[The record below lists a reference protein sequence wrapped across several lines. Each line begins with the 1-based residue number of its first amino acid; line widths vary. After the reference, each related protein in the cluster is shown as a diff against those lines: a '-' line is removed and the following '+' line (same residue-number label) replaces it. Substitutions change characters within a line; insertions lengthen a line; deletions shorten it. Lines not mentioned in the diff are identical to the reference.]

1 MKTKN
6 TSAPNNLF
14 MKQHFD
20 AVMDHLAFG
29 ISMHNVGSKMGNHTL
44 PFVKS
49 TLEISAKNP
58 KLIPGYTE
66 LPEFMKC
73 SQTEKDFK
81 LFASEANE
89 TLGMLAQSQSSV
101 GKVAYAY
108 ALAFYQNVENAANK
122 NVEGA
127 KPVYKKL
134 KKEFDKYVSAPDT
147 LSLAA

>member
-1 MKTKN
+1 
-6 TSAPNNLF
+6 

-29 ISMHNVGSKMGNHTL
+29 ISIPASGSKMGNHTL

-49 TLEISAKNP
+49 TLEISAMNP
-58 KLIPGYTE
+58 KLIPGYSG

-89 TLGMLAQSQSSV
+89 ALGIMADTKNAV
-101 GKVAYAY
+101 GNVAYAY
-108 ALAFYQNVENAANK
+108 ALAFFQNVEDAANK
-122 NVEGA
+122 NVDGA
-127 KPVYKKL
+127 KPVYRKL
-134 KKEFDKYVSAPDT
+134 KKEFEKYVAAPES
-147 LSLAA
+147 LSMVA